1 MHPSYSYLM
10 RDQQTISRTRPDSGI
25 FRRMEQLT
33 VSLVQVSAFLLS
45 IVYCSTA
52 ILMLA

>member
-10 RDQQTISRTRPDSGI
+10 RDQQTVSRSHPDSGI
-25 FRRMEQLT
+25 FHRMEQLT
-33 VSLVQVSAFLLS
+33 LSLVQVSAFLLS
-45 IVYCSTA
+45 IVSCSAA